1 MSGVVVEIYIAERSG
16 QPMRAVSAVEGAAGR
31 GLIGDRH
38 CRPADAP
45 SSSEADLHNISLV
58 EAEVLESLR
67 NDHGIELDGA
77 DTRRNLVTR
86 GVRLHDLIGRQ
97 FRLGGLLCEG
107 VEVCQPCVHVQ
118 QRVGKPILR
127 PLAHRGGL
135 RARILASG
143 VVRIGDSVALVEAA
157 TSA

>member
-1 MSGVVVEIYIAERSG
+1 MSGTVVEIYIAERSG
-16 QPMRAVSAVEGAAGR
+16 QPMRAMPAVEGAAGR

-38 CRPADAP
+38 CRAVDAP
-45 SSSEADLHNISLV
+45 HSSEADLHNISLV
-58 EAEVLESLR
+58 EAEVLDSLR
-67 NDHGIELDGA
+67 VDHNIELAGA
-77 DTRRNLVTR
+77 ETRRNFVTR
-86 GVRLHDLIGRQ
+86 DVRLHALIGRQ

-143 VVRIGDSVALVEAA
+143 SVRVGDAVEPVEVAAPA
-157 TSA
+157 

>member
-1 MSGVVVEIYIAERSG
+1 
-16 QPMRAVSAVEGAAGR
+16 MRAVSAVEGAAGR